1 MSDLEPVLTRGI
13 RKRAQRICSL
23 AYAKMRSHTL
33 SPRVCVCVCVRA
45 RIRVFVCR
53 ACARPTRGEK
63 TKEGEE
69 RRGERGKKKKGK
81 KKIAR
86 DAPSTREERG
96 VYSRASEQQAL
107 FSGRNVPGIVPAT
120 LEKDSLREKN
130 RPVELINSAIESE

>member
-1 MSDLEPVLTRGI
+1 M
-13 RKRAQRICSL
+13 
-23 AYAKMRSHTL
+23 AYVNARNVSALWRTQKCVAIPCL
-33 SPRVCVCVCVRA
+33 LVCACVFVRA
-45 RIRVFVCR
+45 RAHSCFRVSRVCE
-53 ACARPTRGEK
+53 ANARREN
-63 TKEGEE
+63 E
-69 RRGERGKKKKGK
+69 RRREEGGEKKKKGK

>member
-1 MSDLEPVLTRGI
+1 M
-13 RKRAQRICSL
+13 
-23 AYAKMRSHTL
+23 
-33 SPRVCVCVCVRA
+33 RVCLCARA

-63 TKEGEE
+63 TKEGEK
-69 RRGERGKKKKGK
+69 RGGGKKKKGK

-120 LEKDSLREKN
+120 LEKDSPREKN

>member
-1 MSDLEPVLTRGI
+1 M
-13 RKRAQRICSL
+13 
-23 AYAKMRSHTL
+23 AYVNARNVSALWRTQKCVAIPCL
-33 SPRVCVCVCVRA
+33 LVCAC
-45 RIRVFVCR
+45 VFVCAR
-53 ACARPTRGEK
+53 AFVFSCVARVRGQREERK
-63 TKEGEE
+63 RKKE
-69 RRGERGKKKKGK
+69 RRGGGKKKKGK

-120 LEKDSLREKN
+120 LEKDSPREKN

>member
-1 MSDLEPVLTRGI
+1 MCE
-13 RKRAQRICSL
+13 AN
-23 AYAKMRSHTL
+23 
-33 SPRVCVCVCVRA
+33 A
-45 RIRVFVCR
+45 RRENER
-53 ACARPTRGEK
+53 
-63 TKEGEE
+63 
-69 RRGERGKKKKGK
+69 RRGEEGGKKKKGK

-120 LEKDSLREKN
+120 LEKDSPREKN

>member
-33 SPRVCVCVCVRA
+33 SPRVCVCVCARA
-45 RIRVFVCR
+45 HSCFRVSRVCE
-53 ACARPTRGEK
+53 ANARREN
-63 TKEGEE
+63 ER
-69 RRGERGKKKKGK
+69 RRGEEGGKKKKGK

-120 LEKDSLREKN
+120 LEKDSPREKN